1 MHEADVSRWVSAEF
15 QRLAEVINDYDH
27 NLFLEWI
34 PPEQHANLVDKSK
47 VFRIVDDRT
56 KTIVMYFDSLANPQ
70 EILTRLYLAD
80 QSHVDPVAEME
91 ARNIASQRLELQKKL
106 EEREAQKD
114 LTLFIAR
121 NTKSRWTHNGR
132 VRDEQF
138 NDLGPVRKTIV

>member
-1 MHEADVSRWVSAEF
+1 MRGDVVSQWVSQEF
-15 QRLAEVINDYDH
+15 ARLAEVINDYDH

-34 PPEQHANLVDKSK
+34 PPERHADLTDKSK

-80 QSHVDPVAEME
+80 QAHVDPVAEME
-91 ARNIASQRLELQKKL
+91 ARNIAAQRLDL
-106 EEREAQKD
+106 ERKIQEREAQKD

-121 NTKSRWTHNGR
+121 NTKSRWHHNGR

-138 NDLGPVRKTIV
+138 NDLGPVSKTII